1 MNTPPTDQPHDDAA
15 GWVVKPSPTLIAVVI
30 VLSALALLAAWA
42 NGLPLIIRLSLMMLV
57 LAYGW
62 FVVKSLL
69 YPRHRRIALE
79 GHELVVKDAFGH
91 ARNLGLVERAFVSPL
106 FIGLSARRP
115 GRRGL
120 TTLGIFRGQLDESAY
135 RRLAAWLRSREGR

>member
-15 GWVVKPSPTLIAVVI
+15 GWVVKPSPALIAVVI
-30 VLSALALLAAWA
+30 VLTALALLAAWA
-42 NGLPLIIRLSLMMLV
+42 NGLPLIVRLSLMVLL

-69 YPRHRRIALE
+69 YPHHRWIALE
-79 GHELVVKDAFGH
+79 GHELVVTDAAGH
-91 ARNLGLVERAFVSPL
+91 SRNLGLVGRAFVSPL
-106 FIGLSARRP
+106 FIGVSVRYSGRRRP
-115 GRRGL
+115 SVIGV
-120 TTLGIFRGQLDESAY
+120 FRGQLDESAY